1 MLDKIKN
8 YAEHYE
14 NEVRDIS
21 NQLRD
26 EMMPELS
33 RELFDE
39 YEITGNR
46 LRYEEGYFKRREFLS
61 TFGLAS
67 VIWHKK
73 EDIEKLEYVI
83 KGICSEECWALSAH
97 VKRLENPNWRMT
109 IDLTASETGHTLAHL
124 YTLLKDELSEET
136 KECIRKEVFRRIL
149 TPFMS
154 AKAPAYGWEDATN
167 NWNAVCCGNIG
178 STAIFLLEDGAE
190 KEKLLSRIRYAIETY
205 YLEGFGADGACTE
218 GLGYW
223 GYGFMNMVVFA
234 MDQRALDP
242 TYDLMAL
249 EKTEKIAHF
258 QEKCYFAHGR
268 TISFSDGSG
277 KGKYPMGLTCC
288 LADLYRD
295 IRFPDPVYARGF
307 TGDRCWNWNEL
318 YTGWRWTKQYLED
331 VKNGIVE
338 APKPLAGAGVEFL
351 PDAEWCILRGEYNT
365 AVVAKGGNNDEPH
378 NHNDVGSFFYLV
390 DGEALLDDLGSGEY
404 TKKYFSNERYEIFCT
419 RGLSHNIPVIG
430 GSDQKAGSEYRA
442 DAFEV
447 RDGNTILISFAK
459 AYGVENLQKLS
470 RKLTFEERSGML
482 TVEDHAECKAKISA
496 FENLVT
502 RYPVTVEQDEK
513 NQTDAKEYLVIHGER
528 RKLIITV
535 SKKIGTFHIQKE
547 AHTSYGAKDQ
557 LINRISWELLVDGE
571 MNADCAMKMTLA

>member
-8 YAEHYE
+8 YAKHYE

-154 AKAPAYGWEDATN
+154 AKAPAYWWEGATN

-178 STAIFLLEDGAE
+178 STAIYLLEDGPE
-190 KEKLLSRIRYAIETY
+190 KDAFLERIRYAIETY
-205 YLEGFGADGACTE
+205 YLAGFGDDGVCEE

-223 GYGFMNMVVFA
+223 VYGFMNMVVFA
-234 MDQRALDP
+234 MDQRLRDP
-242 TYDLMAL
+242 AHDMMAL
-249 EKTEKIAHF
+249 KKVEKIAHF
-258 QEKCYFAHGR
+258 QEMCYFSHGR
-268 TISFSDGSG
+268 TISFSDGSSNG
-277 KGKYPMGLTCC
+277 EYPMGLTCC
-288 LADLYRD
+288 LANLYKD
-295 IRFPDPVYARGF
+295 IRFPDPIYARGF
-307 TGDRCWNWNEL
+307 SGDRCWNWNEL
-318 YTGWRWTKQYLED
+318 YTGWYWTKNYLED
-331 VKNGIVE
+331 VEKKIVE
-338 APKPLAGAGVEFL
+338 EPKPLLEEGTDFL
-351 PDAEWCILRGEYNT
+351 KDAQWCILRGKDNT
-365 AVVAKGGNNDEPH
+365 ALVAKGGNNDEPH
-378 NHNDVGSFFYLV
+378 NHNDVGSFLYLA
-390 DGEALLDDLGSGEY
+390 DGEELLEDLGSGEY
-404 TKKYFSNERYEIFCT
+404 TKKYFSDERYEIFCT
-419 RGLSHNIPVIG
+419 RGKGHNMPIIG
-430 GSDQKAGSEYRA
+430 GVDQRAGSKYRA
-442 DAFEV
+442 DAFE
-447 RDGNTILISFAK
+447 RKDENTILISFAK
-459 AYGVENLQKLS
+459 AYDVSGVDTVLREIS
-470 RKLTFEERSGML
+470 FEKETGSF
-482 TVEDHAECKAKISA
+482 TVRDHVVCDECVPVL
-496 FENLVT
+496 ENLVT
-502 RYPVTVEQDEK
+502 RYPVTVHTGQDHK
-513 NQTDAKEYLVIHGER
+513 NKVVIHGER
-528 RKLIITV
+528 HKLVIEFGEEAGAVLVT
-535 SKKIGTFHIQKE
+535 KE
-547 AHTSYGAKDQ
+547 PHVNDEALDE
-557 LINRISWELLVDGE
+557 LDNRISWEVLHNE
-571 MNADCAMKMTLA
+571 QNADCKMYFYLEQPDK

>member
-136 KECIRKEVFRRIL
+136 KECIRKEVFLRIL

-154 AKAPAYGWEDATN
+154 AKAPAYLWEDATN

-178 STAIFLLEDGAE
+178 STAIYLLEDGPE
-190 KEKLLSRIRYAIETY
+190 KDAFLERIRYAIETY
-205 YLEGFGADGACTE
+205 YLAGFGDDGVCEE

-223 GYGFMNMVVFA
+223 VYGFMNMVVFA
-234 MDQRALDP
+234 MDQRLYNPA
-242 TYDLMAL
+242 YDMMAL
-249 EKTEKIAHF
+249 KKVEKIAHF
-258 QEKCYFAHGR
+258 QEMCYFSHGR
-268 TISFSDGSG
+268 TISFSDGSSNG
-277 KGKYPMGLTCC
+277 EYPMGLTCC
-288 LADLYRD
+288 LANLYKD
-295 IRFPDPVYARGF
+295 IRFPDPIYARGF
-307 TGDRCWNWNEL
+307 SKDRCWNWNEL
-318 YTGWRWTKQYLED
+318 YTGWYWTKNYLED
-331 VKNGIVE
+331 VEKKIVE
-338 APKPLAGAGVEFL
+338 EPKPLLEEGTDFL
-351 PDAEWCILRGEYNT
+351 KDAQWCILRGKDNT
-365 AVVAKGGNNDEPH
+365 ALVAKGGNNDEPH
-378 NHNDVGSFFYLV
+378 NHNDVGSFLYFA
-390 DGEALLDDLGSGEY
+390 DGEALLEDLGSGEY
-404 TKKYFSNERYEIFCT
+404 TKKYFSDERYEIFCT
-419 RGLSHNIPVIG
+419 RGKGHNMPIIG
-430 GSDQKAGSEYRA
+430 GVDQKAGSKYRA
-442 DAFEV
+442 DAFE
-447 RDGNTILISFAK
+447 RKDENTILISFAK
-459 AYGVENLQKLS
+459 AYDVSGVDTVLREMS
-470 RKLTFEERSGML
+470 FEKETGSF
-482 TVEDHAECKAKISA
+482 TVSDHVVCDAGVTV
-496 FENLVT
+496 FENLIT
-502 RYPVTVEQDEK
+502 RYPVTVHTGQDHK
-513 NQTDAKEYLVIHGER
+513 NKVVIHGER
-528 RKLIITV
+528 HKLVIEFGEVARDVLVI
-535 SKKIGTFHIQKE
+535 KE
-547 AHTSYGAKDQ
+547 PHVNHEAQDE
-557 LINRISWELLVDGE
+557 LINRISWEVLHNE
-571 MNADCAMKMTLA
+571 QNADCKMYFYLEQPDK

>member
-154 AKAPAYGWEDATN
+154 AKAPAYWWEDATN

-178 STAIFLLEDGAE
+178 STAIYLLEDGPE
-190 KEKLLSRIRYAIETY
+190 KDAFLERIRYAIETY
-205 YLEGFGADGACTE
+205 YLVGFGDDGVCEE

-223 GYGFMNMVVFA
+223 VYGFMNMVVFA
-234 MDQRALDP
+234 MDQRLYNPA
-242 TYDLMAL
+242 YDMMAL
-249 EKTEKIAHF
+249 KKVEKIAHF
-258 QEKCYFAHGR
+258 QEMCYFSHGC
-268 TISFSDGSG
+268 TISFSDGSSNG
-277 KGKYPMGLTCC
+277 EYPMGLTCC
-288 LADLYRD
+288 LANFYKD
-295 IRFPDPVYARGF
+295 IQFPDPIYARSF
-307 TGDRCWNWNEL
+307 SGDRCWNWNEL
-318 YTGWRWTKQYLED
+318 YTGWYWTKNYLED
-331 VKNGIVE
+331 VEKKIVE
-338 APKPLAGAGVEFL
+338 EPKPILEEGTDFL
-351 PDAEWCILRGEYNT
+351 KDAQWCIFRGRDNT
-365 AVVAKGGNNDEPH
+365 ALVAKGGNNDEPH
-378 NHNDVGSFFYLV
+378 NHNDVGSFLYLA
-390 DGEALLDDLGSGEY
+390 DGEALLEDLGSGEY
-404 TKKYFSNERYEIFCT
+404 TKKYFSDERYEIFCT
-419 RGLSHNIPVIG
+419 RGKGHNMPIIG
-430 GSDQKAGSEYRA
+430 GVDQKAGSKYRA
-442 DAFEV
+442 DAFE
-447 RDGNTILISFAK
+447 RKDENTILISFAK
-459 AYGVENLQKLS
+459 AYDVSGVDTVLREMS
-470 RKLTFEERSGML
+470 FEKETGSF
-482 TVEDHAECKAKISA
+482 TVSDHVVCDAGVTV
-496 FENLVT
+496 FENLIT
-502 RYPVTVEQDEK
+502 RYPVTVHTGQDHK
-513 NQTDAKEYLVIHGER
+513 NKVVIHGER
-528 RKLIITV
+528 HKLVIEFGEAARDVLVI
-535 SKKIGTFHIQKE
+535 KE
-547 AHTSYGAKDQ
+547 PHVNHEAQDE
-557 LINRISWELLVDGE
+557 LINRISWEVLHNE
-571 MNADCAMKMTLA
+571 QNADCKMYFYLEQPDK